1 VERLSLVNT
10 RYLVP
15 QAHSSPDEL
24 ACAIPHKCG
33 EAVDAARCA
42 LDACLQPSRV
52 AVIAARE
59 DAG

>member
-1 VERLSLVNT
+1 MCNT

-33 EAVDAARCA
+33 GAVDAARCA

-52 AVIAARE
+52 PVIAARE